1 MFIIALDVIL
11 YLNNERELGNHA
23 NYQRKAYSLKLTS
36 SSYSEHFFQLIEL
49 DIVPSVDL
57 EISVGVGVQFLVEST
72 FVSGNKELLLVADT
86 VIRGESNQADLGNFS
101 AIISFPFK
109 LDNAPSGILLGNSF
123 DELLKSFISFSNLFD
138 FNFSSILRWLH
149 DDVSVCSLESEF
161 LVCSENIIADFNS

>member
-23 NYQRKAYSLKLTS
+23 NYQRQAYSLKLTS

-101 AIISFPFK
+101 AIISFPFE
-109 LDNAPSGILLGNSF
+109 LDNAPSGILLWYALN
-123 DELLKSFISFSNLFD
+123 ELVKSFVSCSNLFD
-138 FNFSSILRWLH
+138 FNFGTIIRWLH
-149 DDVSVCSLESEF
+149 NDVSVCSLECELF
-161 LVCSENIIADFNS
+161 VGSENFITDFNS